1 MGEDLL
7 VKKGWGSWE
16 KAPVAEELEM
26 CPGCLLES
34 DCHHN
39 QRRLRLGV
47 AHPSQVYE
55 KAVVSYCL
63 VLTLLLAVVLGSAE
77 LLHQKQFQSLEQRL
91 LSGTVVG
98 YFSFLALGSE
108 EKNLYPYL
116 APPAS
121 FLG

>member
-1 MGEDLL
+1 MEIGKDLL

-26 CPGCLLES
+26 CHGCLLLES
-34 DCHHN
+34 QCRHN

-55 KAVVSYCL
+55 KAVVLYCL

-77 LLHQKQFQSLEQRL
+77 LLHQKRFQSLEQH
-91 LSGTVVG
+91 
-98 YFSFLALGSE
+98 
-108 EKNLYPYL
+108 
-116 APPAS
+116 
-121 FLG
+121 